1 MHGQGMPRRRQ
12 WSDLSITNVSNHN
25 VAGPGG
31 HPKFADLRK
40 AEIGELQVRW
50 QLCAIFEATLA
61 TIFLI

>member
-1 MHGQGMPRRRQ
+1 MHEQEIPRQRQ
-12 WSDLSITNVSNHN
+12 CSDLSIINVSNHN

-50 QLCAIFEATLA
+50 QLCAIFEAALA